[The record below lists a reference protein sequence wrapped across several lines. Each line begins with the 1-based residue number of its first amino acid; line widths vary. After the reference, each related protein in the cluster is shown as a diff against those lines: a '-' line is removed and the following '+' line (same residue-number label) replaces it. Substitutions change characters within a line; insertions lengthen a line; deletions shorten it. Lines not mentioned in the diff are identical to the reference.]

1 MPPRVILIGPP
12 GAGKSAIGKN
22 LAQRMESQFSDTDT
36 LIEESAGKSVAQIFI
51 DDGESVFRDLEAR
64 IVASALTE
72 CVGVLSL
79 GGGAILRDETRKTVS
94 ESGAAVIFLDVT
106 LAIAAPRIGFNRDR
120 PLLLNNP
127 RQQWQKLMD
136 ERRSVYEGA
145 ASLHI
150 QVGDRSVAA
159 VAAEIL
165 AELEKEK
172 A

>member
-12 GAGKSAIGKN
+12 GAGKSVIGKN
-22 LAQRMESQFSDTDT
+22 LAQRMESQFSDTDA

-64 IVASALTE
+64 IVATALTE
-72 CVGVLSL
+72 REGVLSL
-79 GGGAILRDETRKTVS
+79 GGGAILRDETRRAIS
-94 ESGAAVIFLDVT
+94 ESGAEVIFLDVT

-145 ASLHI
+145 ASMHI

-159 VAAEIL
+159 VATEIFT
-165 AELEKEK
+165 ELEKEK

>member
-12 GAGKSAIGKN
+12 GAGKSVIGKN
-22 LAQRMESQFSDTDT
+22 LAQRMESQFSDTDA

-64 IVASALTE
+64 IVATALTE
-72 CVGVLSL
+72 REGVLSL
-79 GGGAILRDETRKTVS
+79 GGGAILRDETRKAIS
-94 ESGAAVIFLDVT
+94 ESGAEVIFLDVT

-145 ASLHI
+145 ASMHI

-159 VAAEIL
+159 VAKEIL